1 MQFRKC
7 QRSSRHKKVKIII
20 GNKSRKD
27 RWKKGAEGSGE
38 NGRHLRYVKV
48 REVDGGGGIKSWR
61 KIGEMG
67 KVMNT

>member
-7 QRSSRHKKVKIII
+7 LRSSRHKKVNIRS
-20 GNKSRKD
+20 GDKSRKN
-27 RWKKGAEGSGE
+27 RWRRGAEGSGE
-38 NGRHLRYVKV
+38 NVRHLRYVKV
-48 REVDGGGGIKSWR
+48 RGVDGGGGIKSWR